1 MKQPLLLL
9 SFLLPAL
16 CVAQRWEPQ
25 TSHTEANFR
34 AVSAASANVVWVGG
48 SGGTFVRTTDGGK
61 TWTPGHVSGAETCDF
76 RDVQAI
82 DAQTAY
88 LMAAGPAE
96 KGQARIYKTV
106 TGGQS
111 WTMVYETRQ
120 PGVFF
125 DSMDFSNPQAG
136 TVMSDPVNGKWF
148 IIQTQDGGASWQQI
162 LPDNLPAL
170 QTGEAAFA
178 ASGSSLVRRGSRIWI
193 GSGGGKAGAGRVFF
207 SQNGGQSWDVSR
219 TPIFA
224 GPTAGIF
231 GLWFDA
237 SGQRGMA
244 VGGDYKAETAPA
256 ITVSISSDAGRTWQI
271 GGAVTPPGLK
281 EGIGQLADGQM
292 IAVGPSGSTISHD
305 FGISWQLI
313 DRSGF
318 HAISCVGGQCWA
330 VGAKGVIAV
339 LLPSTKANGNE

>member
-1 MKQPLLLL
+1 MKKILLLL
-9 SFLLPAL
+9 CLPAL
-16 CVAQRWEPQ
+16 GITQRWQPQ
-25 TSHTEANFR
+25 VSHTEANFR
-34 AVSAASANVVWVGG
+34 AVSVASADVVWVGG

-61 TWTPGHVSGAETCDF
+61 TWTPGRVAGAETCDF

-96 KGQARIYKTV
+96 KGQARIYKT
-106 TGGQS
+106 TNGGQS
-111 WTMVYETRQ
+111 WALIYETRRA
-120 PGVFF
+120 GVFF
-125 DSMDFSNPQAG
+125 DSMEFGDAQTG
-136 TVMSDPVNGKWF
+136 TVMSDPVDGKWF
-148 IIQTQDGGASWQQI
+148 IIQTRDGGASWQQI
-162 LPDNLPAL
+162 LPDKLPVL
-170 QTGEAAFA
+170 QSGEAAFA
-178 ASGSSLVRRGSRIWI
+178 ASGSSLAVRGSRIWI
-193 GSGGGKAGAGRVFF
+193 GSGGGRAGAGRVFF

-219 TPIFA
+219 APIFA

-237 SGQRGMA
+237 SGQRGLA

-271 GGAVTPPGLK
+271 GGATNPPGLK
-281 EGIGQLADGQM
+281 EGISQLADGRM
-292 IAVGPSGSTISHD
+292 IAVGPAGTSISPD
-305 FGISWQLI
+305 FGISWQAI

-330 VGAKGVIAV
+330 VGAKGIIAV
-339 LLPSTKANGNE
+339 LLSDKID

>member
-1 MKQPLLLL
+1 MKKLLLL
-9 SFLLPAL
+9 LFLPAL
-16 CVAQRWEPQ
+16 CVAQWEPQ
-25 TSHTEANFR
+25 TSHTDANFR
-34 AVSAASANVVWVGG
+34 AVSAASADVVWVGG

-61 TWTPGHVSGAETCDF
+61 TWTPGRVAGAETCDF

-88 LMAAGPAE
+88 LMSAGPAE

-111 WTMVYETRQ
+111 WTLAYQTRQ

-125 DSMDFSNPQAG
+125 DSMDFSDAQTG
-136 TVMSDPVNGKWF
+136 TVMSDPIDGRWF
-148 IIQTQDGGASWQQI
+148 VIQTRDGGVSWQQI
-162 LPDNLPAL
+162 PPENLPAL
-170 QTGEAAFA
+170 QPGEAAFA
-178 ASGSSLVRRGSRIWI
+178 ASGSSLVVRGSRIWI

-207 SQNGGQSWDVSR
+207 SSNGGQSWDVSR

-237 SGQRGMA
+237 PGQRGMA
-244 VGGDYKAETAPA
+244 VGGDYKADTAPA
-256 ITVSISSDAGRTWQI
+256 ITVSISSDGGRTWQI
-271 GGAVTPPGLK
+271 GGAVAPPGLK
-281 EGIGQLADGQM
+281 EGIGQLPDGRM
-292 IAVGPSGSTISHD
+292 IAVGPSGTSVSRD

-318 HAISCVGGQCWA
+318 HAISCAGGLCWA
-330 VGAKGVIAV
+330 VGA
-339 LLPSTKANGNE
+339 NGAIGALR

>member
-1 MKQPLLLL
+1 MNKILFLLLI
-9 SFLLPAL
+9 PAFCL
-16 CVAQRWEPQ
+16 AQRWEPQ

-34 AVSAASANVVWVGG
+34 AVSAATADVIWVGG
-48 SGGTFVRTTDGGK
+48 SGGTFVRTTNGGK
-61 TWTPGHVSGAETCDF
+61 TWTPGRVPGAEACDF

-82 DAQTAY
+82 DEQVAY
-88 LMAAGPAE
+88 LMSAGPAE
-96 KGQARIYKTV
+96 EGQARIYKTIN
-106 TGGQS
+106 GGKA

-120 PGVFF
+120 PGVFL
-125 DSMDFSNPQAG
+125 DSMDFANAQTG
-136 TVMSDPVNGKWF
+136 TVMSDPLNGKWF

-162 LPDNLPAL
+162 PPDNLPAL
-170 QTGEAAFA
+170 QPGEAAFA
-178 ASGSSLVRRGSRIWI
+178 ASGSSLVVRGSRIWI

-207 SQNGGQSWDVSR
+207 SQNGGKSWDVSR

-237 SGQRGMA
+237 SGQHGLA

-271 GGAVTPPGLK
+271 GGAVTPPGLR
-281 EGIGQLADGQM
+281 EGIGQLSDGSV
-292 IAVGPSGSTISHD
+292 ITIGPSGTSISRD
-305 FGISWQLI
+305 FGISWQTI

-318 HAISCVGGQCWA
+318 HAISCTGRQCWA

-339 LLPSTKANGNE
+339 LN